1 MVDVNKSSLESDIDV
16 GIITPAESATVWHS
30 GNVPSFGVAGDF
42 SALLRVNPSLSG
54 SDINADILSQEIRD
68 RAKEATRVRRAA
80 VSKSGTGSNP
90 GAFGCSFGSNGTQ
103 VSALNSGYEQG
114 GNVDSKANIQ
124 ANHDINANT
133 DVDTS
138 DIDDAIAA
146 QASLLVTQRSA
157 SAVSL
162 VSCHCSCHNNC
173 HGNRCRR

>member
-1 MVDVNKSSLESDIDV
+1 MVDTIKSGLESDIDV
-16 GIITPAESATVWHS
+16 GINTPAELATVWHS
-30 GNVPSFGVAGDF
+30 GNVPSFGTPGDF

-90 GAFGCSFGSNGTQ
+90 GFGACSYGSNGTQ

-114 GNVDSKANIQ
+114 GNVDSKADIQ

-138 DIDDAIAA
+138 DIDAAIIA

-157 SAVSL
+157 SPVSL